1 MPVWTFS
8 ISEAM
13 FFAALLERF
22 VQLVNLRDHPSEG
35 FFTLTREHRFGSGE
49 LQTGILVGLN
59 LGELFQED
67 APVVLSLFGNLHEVS
82 VKQARSQQLLQS
94 ERDVWDSTCASSSR
108 WSASACNSSACSGSE
123 EWIPSAIS
131 AASTPFV
138 INSAT
143 WSASPPPDL
152 GEHDDRL
159 EVFIKDAAG
168 GLVQVAHAR
177 NTDPP
182 HGGDEQQDR
191 TKAGEEFRGNGK
203 APAYRGNAHV
213 LY

>member
-1 MPVWTFS
+1 VCLLKQVVGLSLQLFRVFRIGGVDPLRHQR
-8 ISEAM
+8 SEH
-13 FFAALLERF
+13 ALCHQLSDLERF
-22 VQLVNLRDHPSEG
+22 
-35 FFTLTREHRFGSGE
+35 
-49 LQTGILVGLN
+49 
-59 LGELFQED
+59 
-67 APVVLSLFGNLHEVS
+67 
-82 VKQARSQQLLQS
+82 
-94 ERDVWDSTCASSSR
+94 
-108 WSASACNSSACSGSE
+108 
-123 EWIPSAIS
+123 
-131 AASTPFV
+131 
-138 INSAT
+138 
-143 WSASPPPDL
+143 PPPDL